1 MTEMAYKKRRESL
14 PDMDREAEGVRPEGA
29 KAYVTDADEANLEKS
44 DGEKPD
50 GGVFSVERGR
60 REVLYLAIVI
70 ILILGI
76 AVVVYAF
83 NLEMLNGLFNS
94 QYFNNVTRIALAL
107 LIVAFA
113 LYLIRR
119 ERDYSRQSEE
129 VFERLSR
136 TTEGLRRQM
145 EDLTALLEV
154 SKLVAIA
161 DDLHARLE
169 KKMPHMKG
177 HWKRVAFYSVEI
189 ARRMELDEDYVRLV
203 ERAANLM
210 DIGMLQVAGDL
221 SDTAFR
227 AGELVPADKE
237 LIKQHPRLGAE
248 MLAAIRPNWEL
259 IPLVR
264 SHHEWWNGMGYP
276 DGLKGESIPLG
287 ARILSVADA
296 FVAMTSWRAYREVME
311 VKEAVR
317 EINAYSGVQFDPRVV
332 NAFLAVMTPR
342 IYAMETD
349 KAGREEVRLLREI
362 NLQQP
367 STGKSPHPI

>member
-1 MTEMAYKKRRESL
+1 MEGGERRE
-14 PDMDREAEGVRPEGA
+14 DFPEVNPGA
-29 KAYVTDADEANLEKS
+29 KS
-44 DGEKPD
+44 GKPEE
-50 GGVFSVERGR
+50 GVFSADRGR
-60 REVLYLAIVI
+60 REVLQLAIVI
-70 ILILGI
+70 ILVLGI
-76 AVVVYAF
+76 AVVIYAF
-83 NLEMLNGLFNS
+83 NLEQLSGLFDS
-94 QYFNNVTRIALAL
+94 QYFNNATRVGLAL

-119 ERDYSRQSEE
+119 EKEYSRKSMQ
-129 VFERLSR
+129 VFEMLSE
-136 TTEGLRRQM
+136 TTDGLRRQM

-189 ARRMELDEDYVRLV
+189 ARCMELDEDYVRLV

-221 SDTAFR
+221 SDAAFKV
-227 AGELVPADKE
+227 GELVPGDKE

-264 SHHEWWNGMGYP
+264 GHHEWWNGMGYP

-287 ARILSVADA
+287 ARILSVADS

-342 IYAMETD
+342 IYAMEANTSE
-349 KAGREEVRLLREI
+349 GEEVRLLREI

-367 STGKSPHPI
+367 SSGKSPHPL

>member
-1 MTEMAYKKRRESL
+1 MEGDKRREDL
-14 PDMDREAEGVRPEGA
+14 PDRGREVEEG
-29 KAYVTDADEANLEKS
+29 EAVGGKKHGGKTG
-44 DGEKPD
+44 GEKPHVEKLGGEKLD
-50 GGVFSVERGR
+50 GGAFFAERGR

-83 NLEMLNGLFNS
+83 NLERLNGLFDS
-94 QYFNNVTRIALAL
+94 QYFNNVTRISLAL

-113 LYLIRR
+113 LYLMHR
-119 ERDYSRQSEE
+119 EKDYSRQSRQ
-129 VFERLSR
+129 VFERLSE
-136 TTEGLRRQM
+136 TTDGLRRQM

-169 KKMPHMKG
+169 KRMPHMKG
-177 HWKRVAFYSVEI
+177 HWKRVAFYAVEI

-210 DIGMLQVAGDL
+210 DIGMLQVAGEI
-221 SDTAFR
+221 SDTAFK
-227 AGELVPADKE
+227 AGELVPGDKE

-264 SHHEWWNGMGYP
+264 GHHEWWNGMGYP

-287 ARILSVADA
+287 ARILSVADS
-296 FVAMTSWRAYREVME
+296 FVAMTSWRAYREVMQ
-311 VKEAVR
+311 VKEAVG

-332 NAFLAVMTPR
+332 NAFLAVITPR
-342 IYAMETD
+342 IYAME
-349 KAGREEVRLLREI
+349 ANFSGGEEVRLLREI
-362 NLQQP
+362 NSQRP
-367 STGKSPHPI
+367 SSG

>member
-1 MTEMAYKKRRESL
+1 MWRRGRRGEL
-14 PDMDREAEGVRPEGA
+14 PNAAREGDGVGNHGRENGII
-29 KAYVTDADEANLEKS
+29 YVD
-44 DGEKPD
+44 
-50 GGVFSVERGR
+50 RGR
-60 REVLYLAIVI
+60 REVLYLSIVV
-70 ILILGI
+70 ILVLGI
-76 AVVVYAF
+76 AVVVYAL

-113 LYLIRR
+113 LYLISR
-119 ERDYSRQSEE
+119 EKDYSRQSRE
-129 VFERLSR
+129 VFERLNR
-136 TTEGLRRQM
+136 MTDGLRRQM

-177 HWKRVAFYSVEI
+177 HWKRVAFYAVEI
-189 ARRMELDEDYVRLV
+189 ARRMDLDEDYVRLV

-221 SDTAFR
+221 SEAAFK

-342 IYAMETD
+342 IYAMAAGG
-349 KAGREEVRLLREI
+349 AGREEVRLLREI
-362 NLQQP
+362 NLRQP
-367 STGKSPHPI
+367 STGESTHHI